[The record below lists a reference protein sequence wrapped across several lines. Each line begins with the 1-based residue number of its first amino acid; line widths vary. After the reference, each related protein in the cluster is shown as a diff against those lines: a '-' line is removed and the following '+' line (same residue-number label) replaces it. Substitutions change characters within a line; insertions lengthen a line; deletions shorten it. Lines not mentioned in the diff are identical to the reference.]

1 MGGVFN
7 LSPPTILIH
16 MLEVQELLK
25 RVSKR
30 LLMGNKWSWDGIA
43 LILVWAK
50 GRNTGPLHHIWDLL
64 EHLHRH
70 SVRVLVL
77 KILDEVQLS
86 NPVDP
91 LEDWY
96 DPQKLHTY
104 QSPGGSREHPINTVK
119 MDLLT
124 APYF

>member
-1 MGGVFN
+1 MSEVFN

-50 GRNTGPLHHIWDLL
+50 GPNTGPLHHIWDLL
-64 EHLHRH
+64 RA
-70 SVRVLVL
+70 
-77 KILDEVQLS
+77 
-86 NPVDP
+86 
-91 LEDWY
+91 
-96 DPQKLHTY
+96 
-104 QSPGGSREHPINTVK
+104 SPPALGT
-119 MDLLT
+119 
-124 APYF
+124 